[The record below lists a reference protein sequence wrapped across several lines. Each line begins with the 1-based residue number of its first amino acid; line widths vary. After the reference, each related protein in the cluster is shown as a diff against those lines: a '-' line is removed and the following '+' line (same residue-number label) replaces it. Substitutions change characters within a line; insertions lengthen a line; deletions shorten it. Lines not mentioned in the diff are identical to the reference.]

1 MPNTKIIAT
10 LGPATDS
17 EKILARLV
25 NNGLAV
31 ARFNLSHGS
40 FDDHR
45 RRIDLVR
52 KVSKK
57 LKKKIGLLLDLEG
70 HRIRIGKLSKKG
82 ITLEVGE
89 KTILSNSG
97 GGIPFDYYGS
107 FSVFKKGQ
115 QVFIDDGNIILEIL
129 DIKKGRLKLG
139 VVRGGLVS
147 SSKGINIPEARL
159 DFPEFN
165 QNDED
170 GIRFGISEDV
180 DYIAQSFIRSV
191 SDVKAVFLR
200 LGKSADKIEVIS
212 KIETR
217 EAIKNIDK
225 IISVSDGI
233 MVARGDMGISV
244 PIYQVP
250 LIQKKIIQ
258 KCNKA
263 NKFVIT
269 ATQMLES
276 MVSHSMPTRAE
287 VSDVANAVIDGTDYV
302 MLSAETAVG
311 KYPIEVVRMMKSIID
326 YTGKNVNVIEASRK

>member
-1 MPNTKIIAT
+1 MSFVKIIAT

-17 EKILARLV
+17 ERILTSLT

-45 RRIDLVR
+45 RRIDLAR
-52 KVSKK
+52 KISKK

-70 HRIRIGKLSKKG
+70 HRIRVGKLSKKG
-82 ITLEVGE
+82 IVLETGE
-89 KTILSNSG
+89 KTTLSNNG
-97 GGIPFDYYGS
+97 KGIPFDYHGS
-107 FSVFKKGQ
+107 FSAFKKGQ

-129 DIKKGRLKLG
+129 DIKTSSLKLR
-139 VVRGGLVS
+139 VLRGGLIVS
-147 SSKGINIPEARL
+147 HKGVNVPEAKL
-159 DFPEFN
+159 DFPNFN
-165 QNDED
+165 PKDAE
-170 GIRFGISEDV
+170 GIEFGISEGV
-180 DYIAQSFIRSV
+180 DYIAQSFVRSV
-191 SDVKAVFLR
+191 SDVKAVLLR
-200 LGKSADKIEVIS
+200 LGKSAEKIEVIS

-258 KCNKA
+258 KCNKV

-276 MVSHSMPTRAE
+276 MVYHSMPTRAE
-287 VSDVANAVIDGTDYV
+287 VSDVANAVLDGSDYV

-311 KYPIEVVRMMKSIID
+311 KYPVEVVRMMKSIID
-326 YTGKNVNVIEASRK
+326 YTEKNIRR